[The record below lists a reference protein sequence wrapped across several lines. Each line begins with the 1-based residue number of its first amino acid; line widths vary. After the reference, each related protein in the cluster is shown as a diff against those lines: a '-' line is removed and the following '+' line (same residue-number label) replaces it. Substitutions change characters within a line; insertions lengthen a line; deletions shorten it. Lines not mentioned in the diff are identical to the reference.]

1 MKKNNDV
8 FAADSDSLAIDIAC
22 YEKLFADYMRKV
34 TAEKAILPEITAP
47 ILARYGDESSDSR
60 PSIFRGMLYAFIG
73 GVEAGLEL
81 ADYFSSGENSNLTNI
96 E

>member
-1 MKKNNDV
+1 MEKNNDV

-22 YEKLFADYMRKV
+22 YEKMFADFLGKL
-34 TAEKAILPEITAP
+34 TAEKVILPEITAP

-81 ADYFSSGENSNLTNI
+81 VEWMDSKQNSNLTNI